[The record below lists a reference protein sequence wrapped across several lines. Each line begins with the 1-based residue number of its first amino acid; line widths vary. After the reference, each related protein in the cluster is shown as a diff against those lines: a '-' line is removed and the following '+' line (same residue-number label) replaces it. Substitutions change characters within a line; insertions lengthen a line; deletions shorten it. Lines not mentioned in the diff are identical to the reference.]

1 MQCQDTAAVLG
12 ATGLVGS
19 DIAEL
24 LSGEDAFHSVRLIV
38 RRPIESSHP
47 RVEMRMIN
55 FAEYELLKSA
65 IDGCKVVFCA
75 VGTTQKKV
83 KGDQS
88 LYRKVDYEIP
98 VNAARACF
106 ETGGTSF
113 LLVSSVGADPNSSNS
128 YLRLKGEVEEAVQKF
143 PVSSISIF
151 RPSMLLG
158 RRKEFRLAERI
169 GQTGMKLS
177 SPLLAGKWKK
187 YRAIAA
193 REVAAA
199 MIVAAKQEKEGI
211 SIYEYEEMKSL
222 ITSAH
227 QHQQR
232 NPR

>member
-1 MQCQDTAAVLG
+1 
-12 ATGLVGS
+12 
-19 DIAEL
+19 
-24 LSGEDAFHSVRLIV
+24 
-38 RRPIESSHP
+38 
-47 RVEMRMIN
+47 
-55 FAEYELLKSA
+55 
-65 IDGCKVVFCA
+65 
-75 VGTTQKKV
+75 
-83 KGDQS
+83 
-88 LYRKVDYEIP
+88 
-98 VNAARACF
+98 
-106 ETGGTSF
+106 
-113 LLVSSVGADPNSSNS
+113 
-128 YLRLKGEVEEAVQKF
+128 LRLKGEVEEAVQKF

-169 GQTGMKLS
+169 GQIGMKLS